1 MGECYLEIKGRK
13 CRIRFHFLFFFQNVR
28 FLSDFGEEWIIMKR
42 NYLVCI
48 IVFAFFLSC
57 RQVFLLLRLKGTLI
71 AKIYGFKSIGIPIF
85 RLDFQYYCKFF
96 SAFTDRLRGIGH
108 VKLTQ
113 AIQFVKTRVYRSK
126 QIFNWRVL
134 FKNLLK
140 KLIFAWALAVC

>member
-71 AKIYGFKSIGIPIF
+71 TKIYGFKSIGIPIF
-85 RLDFQYYCKFF
+85 RLNFQYYCNF
-96 SAFTDRLRGIGH
+96 SAFANRLRGH
-108 VKLTQ
+108 VKFTQ

-126 QIFNWRVL
+126 QIFNWRDL
-134 FKNLLK
+134 KNPLK
-140 KLIFAWALAVC
+140 KLIFAWALTVF

>member
-1 MGECYLEIKGRK
+1 MKILKISSRSHHNFQSLYFCKVKKWSPISNQINSEPFFISKWIIFGWWTTMGECYLEIKGRK

-85 RLDFQYYCKFF
+85 RLNFQ
-96 SAFTDRLRGIGH
+96 
-108 VKLTQ
+108 
-113 AIQFVKTRVYRSK
+113 
-126 QIFNWRVL
+126 
-134 FKNLLK
+134 
-140 KLIFAWALAVC
+140 